1 MIKIFLLLA
10 MIICSVSNAEA
21 VEVEV
26 KNENVIT
33 LNSGYVMPVLGLG
46 TWTLDDQA
54 AESAVYIAIKT
65 GYRLIDTARYYGN
78 EIGVGKGVRRAIA
91 EGIVKREEI
100 FVTSKVMPGNFNRP
114 DEAIDDSN
122 NSLGL
127 GYIDLM
133 LIHQSGANDRAV
145 YKALE
150 RAVKDGKVRSIGI
163 SNYYTQSEFERI
175 TAGAEIMPAVIQNEN
190 HIYYNNSELQSYVK
204 QFGTVIESYYPFGG
218 RGHTRDVLGNPV
230 IKNIAQ
236 AHAKTPA
243 QIILRWHVQSGYIAI
258 PGSSN
263 PEHIAENFNIFN
275 FKLSASEMQQI
286 AALNKNRRYESW

>member
-1 MIKIFLLLA
+1 MLNIFLLVA
-10 MIICSVSNAEA
+10 MIICSVSKAGA
-21 VEVEV
+21 VEVE
-26 KNENVIT
+26 NVVM
-33 LNSGYVMPVLGLG
+33 LNSGYKMPVLGLG
-46 TWTLDDQA
+46 TWTLDNQA
-54 AESAVYIAIKT
+54 AEEAVYIAIKT

-91 EGIVKREEI
+91 EGIITREEI
-100 FVTSKVMPGNFNRP
+100 FVTSKVMPGNFNNP
-114 DEAIDDSN
+114 DKAIDDSN
-122 NSLGL
+122 NALGL

-190 HIYYNNSELQSYVK
+190 HIYYNNSELQRYVK

-218 RGHTRDVLGNPV
+218 RGHTRDVLGNHV

-236 AHAKTPA
+236 THAKTPA

-263 PEHIAENFNIFN
+263 PEHIAENFNIFD
-275 FKLSASEMQQI
+275 FKLTDKEMQQI